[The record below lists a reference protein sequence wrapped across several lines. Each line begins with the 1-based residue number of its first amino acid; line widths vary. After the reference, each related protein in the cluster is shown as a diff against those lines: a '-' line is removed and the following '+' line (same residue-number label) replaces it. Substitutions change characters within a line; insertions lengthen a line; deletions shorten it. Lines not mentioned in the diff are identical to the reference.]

1 MKVQSIIPSK
11 SVRKLGPR
19 EGKTVQIG
27 NARLTWK
34 ARGED
39 TGYATS
45 MYEMD
50 LAPGNGI
57 PIHSHPYAEVF
68 YVVQGQT
75 DFATIN
81 DKGEEE
87 WLRCAAGET
96 VIVPINRLHAFHNR
110 TDKPSRFLSFSVY
123 YHQVLFDRLAQEV
136 DVDSSQIVTTAA
148 DPQEYIQLM
157 QEALKQDM
165 YFPQATS
172 SDGRDVLQELK
183 NRTTVV
189 GV

>member
-34 ARGED
+34 AMGED
-39 TGYATS
+39 TGYMTS

-68 YVVQGQT
+68 YVVQGRT
-75 DFATIN
+75 DFVAI
-81 DKGEEE
+81 DEAGEEE
-87 WLRCAAGET
+87 WVRCGPGET
-96 VIVPINRLHAFHNR
+96 LIVPINRLHAFHNR

-136 DVDSSQIVTTAA
+136 DVDSPQTVTTDA

-165 YFPQATS
+165 YFPQASS
-172 SDGRDVLQELK
+172 SDGGEVLQELK
-183 NRTTVV
+183 DRTTVV
-189 GV
+189 GI

>member
-1 MKVQSIIPSK
+1 MKLQSNIPSK
-11 SVRKLGPR
+11 SVRKLGLR

-34 ARGED
+34 ALGED

-45 MYEMD
+45 LYEMD

-68 YVVQGQT
+68 YGVQGQT

-87 WLRCAAGET
+87 WVRCAAGET

-110 TDKPSRFLSFSVY
+110 TDKPSRFLSFAVY
-123 YHQVLFDRLAQEV
+123 YHQVLFERLGQEV
-136 DVDSSQIVTTAA
+136 DVDSPQTVTTDAN
-148 DPQEYIQLM
+148 PQEYIRLM
-157 QEALKQDM
+157 QEALKQDV
-165 YFPQATS
+165 YFPQASS
-172 SDGRDVLQELK
+172 SDGQKVLQELK
-183 NRTTVV
+183 DRPTV
-189 GV
+189 